1 MGCCVHPSMQ
11 RHKGN
16 ERTTAI
22 KYVCADVLLSM
33 YACKHCQSKIG
44 KVSVATAALSDLILQ
59 LLWLIDHKLE
69 KCNIGKWSIA
79 IIAAIM

>member
-1 MGCCVHPSMQ
+1 MQ
-11 RHKGN
+11 
-16 ERTTAI
+16 T
-22 KYVCADVLLSM
+22 V
-33 YACKHCQSKIG
+33 QSKIG